1 MILKSLSVPVGESE
15 KGTGWAIKPEG
26 ACLGEICVPLSDAVT
41 DGNVDVEI
49 VATRLGMPIVHHSG
63 VWALGPASLSGHTLP
78 SAVAP
83 ELQLPDVNGKM
94 FSLSSLRGQ
103 KVLIVSWAPY

>member
-1 MILKSLSVPVGESE
+1 MILDSLSIPVGEFE

-26 ACLGEICVPLSDAVT
+26 ACLGEICVPLADAVT
-41 DGNVDVEI
+41 HGNVDVEI
-49 VATRLGMPIVHHSG
+49 VATRLGMPLVHHSG

-83 ELQLPDVNGKM
+83 ELQLPDVNGNM

>member
-1 MILKSLSVPVGESE
+1 MILKSLSVPVGEFE

-26 ACLGEICVPLSDAVT
+26 ACLGEICVPLADAVT
-41 DGNVDVEI
+41 HGNVDVEI
-49 VATRLGMPIVHHSG
+49 VATRLGMPLVHHSG